1 MNRKI
6 VLASIATMVAF
17 GIGISISQSVAIQQK
32 YENLLYLDGTFYPE
46 KKYVEITFVDKT
58 EKTTSSILEILGMQP
73 SFQKKFN
80 GHSFTITVPF
90 EGEPQYGWKVVPIT
104 LVVTHP
110 DFGQVGIKT
119 DIHEVGKTSKMIFT
133 QL

>member
-1 MNRKI
+1 MNKKI
-6 VLASIATMVAF
+6 ILASIATIVAF
-17 GIGISISQSVAIQQK
+17 GVGISISQSVAIQQK

-58 EKTTSSILEILGMQP
+58 AKTTSSVLEILGMQP
-73 SFQKKFN
+73 SFQKKFA

-90 EGEPQYGWKVVPIT
+90 ESEPQYGWKVVPIT